1 MFFSKI
7 NHHNINKNKKSIPR
21 DIDIDKN
28 ISLKLYKF
36 AKRLR
41 IIEEKLAQE
50 YHPANEMR
58 CPVHFCI
65 GQEAIPSVLNL
76 VLKKKDYLF
85 SHHRSHGYY
94 LSKKNS
100 LKKLV
105 AELYGKENGSNGG
118 LAGSQDISYPDNN
131 FFSGAILAGSI
142 GIAIGNAMAQKIDN
156 KKGITVV
163 GFGESAC
170 DVGLFWEAINFAYLK
185 KLPILFICE
194 NNNYSVFSPQ
204 KKRQA
209 GVEIY
214 EKVKTF
220 GKYSEK
226 IFGNNMNSL
235 HEKINQIVKAM
246 RKKPH
251 PFFLETITYRISGHY
266 GPENDLNIGY
276 RDNKEIQFWKDY
288 CPVNMMEN
296 KLLKKKAIS
305 KNNINIIKKNFVKEI
320 NQAINYARK
329 SKFPKDLD
337 IYNLNYGKALSL
349 EKKIISLNK
358 NSMLSKNSKKKIIG
372 Y

>member
-1 MFFSKI
+1 
-7 NHHNINKNKKSIPR
+7 
-21 DIDIDKN
+21 
-28 ISLKLYKF
+28 
-36 AKRLR
+36 
-41 IIEEKLAQE
+41 
-50 YHPANEMR
+50 
-58 CPVHFCI
+58 
-65 GQEAIPSVLNL
+65 
-76 VLKKKDYLF
+76 
-85 SHHRSHGYY
+85 
-94 LSKKNS
+94 
-100 LKKLV
+100 
-105 AELYGKENGSNGG
+105 
-118 LAGSQDISYPDNN
+118 
-131 FFSGAILAGSI
+131 
-142 GIAIGNAMAQKIDN
+142 MAQKIDN

-220 GKYSEK
+220 GKHSEK

-235 HEKINQIVKAM
+235 YEKINQIVKTM

-296 KLLKKKAIS
+296 KLIKKKAIS
-305 KNNINIIKKNFVKEI
+305 KNNINMIKKNFVKEI

-337 IYNLNYGKALSL
+337 IYNLNYGKELSL
-349 EKKIISLNK
+349 EKKIISLNR
-358 NSMLSKNSKKKIIG
+358 NSMLSKSSKKKIIG